1 MKYDVITIGG
11 ITDDIMFYT
20 DEMQVIKNRQRFG
33 SQVLFAF
40 ESGGKIVSNREVI
53 YTAGGGGANSAVSFA
68 RLGLRT
74 GILAALGDDLV
85 SNEIIAKL
93 KKDKVN
99 LDRLQRIRQTRT

>member
-53 YTAGGGGANSAVSFA
+53 YTAGGGGANSARRFSP
-68 RLGLRT
+68 LGFRT
-74 GILAALGDDLV
+74 RHSAAPRDYFFFH
-85 SNEIIAKL
+85 
-93 KKDKVN
+93 
-99 LDRLQRIRQTRT
+99 